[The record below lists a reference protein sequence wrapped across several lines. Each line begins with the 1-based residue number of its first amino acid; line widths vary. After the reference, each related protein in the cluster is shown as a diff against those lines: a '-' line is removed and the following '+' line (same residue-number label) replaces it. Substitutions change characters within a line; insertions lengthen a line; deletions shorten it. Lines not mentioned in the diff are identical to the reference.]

1 MSSSQVLSEE
11 FAAIM
16 HRVGSS
22 THQSRA
28 SPGASTRAR
37 YGKTIP
43 SQTRKIKSDFHA
55 RGENKAVLSAGTLSD
70 ETDPGLSALQ
80 KKCEALTQRLQV
92 LGARFEDCQK
102 KLHIAEGLIGA
113 HAELHRITKAKDLEQ
128 DKRVREMKDKI
139 KGLKEKV
146 RSAETRSATL
156 SAETEA
162 IRNEATA
169 SKSELQDLR
178 TRVEESV
185 ICGVCQ
191 GTLNEPYST
200 ECRHIFCAACLITWW
215 HASGG
220 TSCPS
225 CRRVSTQLPVRDHSH
240 ETLIEAVRATSGEVA
255 EVEPLPPLDFAE
267 FFEEQDVEE
276 MDTDDM
282 DYQLSEN
289 EEPSNTIDLTGIDD

>member
-1 MSSSQVLSEE
+1 M
-11 FAAIM
+11 I
-16 HRVGSS
+16 
-22 THQSRA
+22 
-28 SPGASTRAR
+28 
-37 YGKTIP
+37 
-43 SQTRKIKSDFHA
+43 
-55 RGENKAVLSAGTLSD
+55 AV
-70 ETDPGLSALQ
+70 
-80 KKCEALTQRLQV
+80 
-92 LGARFEDCQK
+92 
-102 KLHIAEGLIGA
+102 
-113 HAELHRITKAKDLEQ
+113 DL
-128 DKRVREMKDKI
+128 
-139 KGLKEKV
+139 GLK
-146 RSAETRSATL
+146 
-156 SAETEA
+156 
-162 IRNEATA
+162 NH
-169 SKSELQDLR
+169 
-178 TRVEESV
+178 
-185 ICGVCQ
+185 
-191 GTLNEPYST
+191 PST